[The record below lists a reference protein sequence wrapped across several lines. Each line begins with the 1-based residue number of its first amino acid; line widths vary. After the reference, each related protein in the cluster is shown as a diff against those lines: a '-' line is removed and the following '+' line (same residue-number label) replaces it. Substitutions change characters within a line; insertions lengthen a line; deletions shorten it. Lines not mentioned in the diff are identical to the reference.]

1 MPDLRDVLWFL
12 GTGEAES
19 FRDDRI
25 LESGTRAAASVL
37 SWRQF
42 GRTGRGTTQPNIRMR
57 LRVEPRVEA
66 AYDVKWSGAVSETF
80 VPLLDGT
87 VLDVAIDPK
96 KPTRVAIDWGL
107 ASTPVVFDTPDGQR
121 LDLAR
126 NLAAKREV
134 LEVAQGHAAGA
145 GEVDF
150 RQMPEA
156 RSEVQEVLRRH
167 GFPVPP

>member
-42 GRTGRGTTQPNIRMR
+42 GRTGHGTTQPNIRMR

-66 AYDVKWSGAVSETF
+66 AYEVKWSG
-80 VPLLDGT
+80 
-87 VLDVAIDPK
+87 
-96 KPTRVAIDWGL
+96 
-107 ASTPVVFDTPDGQR
+107 
-121 LDLAR
+121 
-126 NLAAKREV
+126 
-134 LEVAQGHAAGA
+134 AAGA

-150 RQMPEA
+150 TQMPEA
-156 RSEVQEVLRRH
+156 RSGLQEVLRRH
-167 GFPVPP
+167 GFPPPP